1 MDRNTENLLEL
12 EAKIS
17 ANELEILE
25 CRANLEESPRSEAL
39 QELLEMLLDKR
50 LSMEERLKNL
60 TYKSGEPSRW
70 SETTQSESFETDE
83 RGRKRIV
90 ATDSRYQAQ

>member
-25 CRANLEESPRSEAL
+25 CRANLEESPRSEPL

-50 LSMEERLKNL
+50 LSLEERLKNL
-60 TYKSGEPSRW
+60 TYNSREPTKW
-70 SETTQSESFETDE
+70 SETTQYESFETDK
-83 RGRKRIV
+83 RGGEKIV
-90 ATDSRYQAQ
+90 ATDSRYRSQ